1 MKYCTKCGAQMNDD
15 ALFCPK
21 CGSKVEE
28 VIEEKVTD
36 IFVEKP
42 APQPVEEKPT
52 EQPIE
57 EKPVANQE
65 PPKTNAN
72 VKVKGARLSIH
83 EQPVKQFL
91 PVPLA
96 LIACSIALWIIN
108 AVGNTSGITRVMPL
122 LIFMFL
128 SGFLSAMSMIR
139 AVKTIKR
146 QLYFKAAL
154 SFVLFALLVTCFI
167 IDFVYL
173 IQS

>member
-21 CGSKVEE
+21 CGTKVEE
-28 VIEEKVTD
+28 VVVEEKITPQPAE
-36 IFVEKP
+36 EKP
-42 APQPVEEKPT
+42 ASNEET
-52 EQPIE
+52 
-57 EKPVANQE
+57 
-65 PPKTNAN
+65 PKTNA
-72 VKVKGARLSIH
+72 KIKGQRVSIH

-96 LIACSIALWIIN
+96 LIGCSIALWIIN

-128 SGFLSAMSMIR
+128 SGFLSVMSMIR
-139 AVKTIKR
+139 AIKTIKR

>member
-21 CGSKVEE
+21 CGTKVEE
-28 VIEEKVTD
+28 I
-36 IFVEKP
+36 VEDKP
-42 APQPVEEKPT
+42 APQPVK
-52 EQPIE
+52 

-108 AVGNTSGITRVMPL
+108 AVGNTSGIGRIFPL

-128 SGFLSAMSMIR
+128 SGFLSVMSMIR
-139 AVKTIKR
+139 AVKTLNRKI
-146 QLYFKAAL
+146 YFKAAL
-154 SFVLFALLVTCFI
+154 SFVLFALLVTCLI

>member
-1 MKYCTKCGAQMNDD
+1 MKFCTKCGAPMGDD

-21 CGSKVEE
+21 CGAKVEE
-28 VIEEKVTD
+28 VVEEKV
-36 IFVEKP
+36 

-52 EQPIE
+52 EQPIQ

-96 LIACSIALWIIN
+96 LIGCSIALWIIN
-108 AVGNTSGITRVMPL
+108 ALGNTSGITRIMPL

-128 SGFLSAMSMIR
+128 SGFLGVMSLIR
-139 AVKTIKR
+139 AIKTIKR

-154 SFVLFALLVTCFI
+154 SFVLFALLVTCLI
-167 IDFVYL
+167 IDFIFLVN
-173 IQS
+173 S

>member
-1 MKYCTKCGAQMNDD
+1 MKYCTKCGAPMNDD

-28 VIEEKVTD
+28 VIEEKV
-36 IFVEKP
+36 V
-42 APQPVEEKPT
+42 PQPVEEKPA
-52 EQPIE
+52 EKPVE

-72 VKVKGARLSIH
+72 AKVKGARLSIH

-96 LIACSIALWIIN
+96 LIGCSIALWIIN
-108 AVGNTSGITRVMPL
+108 ALGNTSGITRIMPL

-128 SGFLSAMSMIR
+128 SGFLGVMSLIR
-139 AVKTIKR
+139 GIKTINRK
-146 QLYFKAAL
+146 LYFKAAL
-154 SFVLFALLVTCFI
+154 SFVLFALLVTCLI
-167 IDFVYL
+167 IDFIFLVN
-173 IQS
+173 S

>member
-28 VIEEKVTD
+28 VVEEKITS
-36 IFVEKP
+36 
-42 APQPVEEKPT
+42 QPVEEKQAPN
-52 EQPIE
+52 
-57 EKPVANQE
+57 EKA
-65 PPKTNAN
+65 PKTNA
-72 VKVKGARLSIH
+72 KIKGQRVSIH

-108 AVGNTSGITRVMPL
+108 AVGNTSGIGRIFPL

-128 SGFLSAMSMIR
+128 SGFLSVMSMIR
-139 AVKTIKR
+139 AVKTLKR
-146 QLYFKAAL
+146 KIYFKAAL
-154 SFVLFALLVTCFI
+154 SFVLFALLVTCLI

>member
-1 MKYCTKCGAQMNDD
+1 MKFCTKCGAPMGDD

-21 CGSKVEE
+21 CGAKVEE
-28 VIEEKVTD
+28 VVI
-36 IFVEKP
+36 EKP

-52 EQPIE
+52 EQPIQ

-72 VKVKGARLSIH
+72 VKVKGERLSIH

-96 LIACSIALWIIN
+96 LIGCSIALWIIN
-108 AVGNTSGITRVMPL
+108 AVGNTSGITRIMPL

-128 SGFLSAMSMIR
+128 SGFLGAMSLIR
-139 AVKTIKR
+139 GIKTINRK
-146 QLYFKAAL
+146 LYFKAAL
-154 SFVLFALLVTCFI
+154 SFVLFALLVTCLI
-167 IDFVYL
+167 IDFIFLVN
-173 IQS
+173 S

>member
-1 MKYCTKCGAQMNDD
+1 MKYCTKCGAPMNDD

-21 CGSKVEE
+21 CGARVEKV
-28 VIEEKVTD
+28 VIE
-36 IFVEKP
+36 KP
-42 APQPVEEKPT
+42 DPQPVEEKPT
-52 EQPIE
+52 EQPIQ

-72 VKVKGARLSIH
+72 VKVKGARVSIH

-96 LIACSIALWIIN
+96 LIGCSIALWIVN

-122 LIFMFL
+122 LLFMFL
-128 SGFLSAMSMIR
+128 SGFLSVMSMIR
-139 AVKTIKR
+139 AIKTLKR

-154 SFVLFALLVTCFI
+154 SFVLFALLVTCLI
-167 IDFVYL
+167 IDFIFLVN
-173 IQS
+173 S

>member
-1 MKYCTKCGAQMNDD
+1 MKYCTKCGAPMNDD

-21 CGSKVEE
+21 CGTKVEE
-28 VIEEKVTD
+28 VIEEKV
-36 IFVEKP
+36 V
-42 APQPVEEKPT
+42 PQPVEEKPA
-52 EQPIE
+52 EKPVE

-72 VKVKGARLSIH
+72 AKVKGARLSIH

-96 LIACSIALWIIN
+96 LIGCSIALWIIN

-128 SGFLSAMSMIR
+128 SGFLGVMSLIR
-139 AVKTIKR
+139 GIKTINRK
-146 QLYFKAAL
+146 LYLKAAL
-154 SFVLFALLVTCFI
+154 SFVLFALLVTCLI
-167 IDFVYL
+167 IDFIFLVN
-173 IQS
+173 S